1 MKIRKIFYVLLRNIF
16 IFIAVTATLSGV
28 ITREGVFGYIVL
40 GILWALAML
49 CVPAVLS
56 FFKLPVNFAGQ
67 LLIGTLLSIVVF
79 IGYRYVVIGFVDFTS
94 MTVGGSA
101 LSFITLP
108 TLKLDEMGTVLYTA
122 ILTSTLSVIME
133 ELSSKK

>member
-1 MKIRKIFYVLLRNIF
+1 MKIRKSIYVILRNIF

-28 ITREGVFGYIVL
+28 IARDGVFGYIVL
-40 GILWALAML
+40 GILWALGMHF
-49 CVPAVLS
+49 VPFVLR

-67 LLIGTLLSIVVF
+67 MLIGTLLSIVIF
-79 IGYRYVVIGFVDFTS
+79 IGYRYVVIGFVDFAP
-94 MTVGGSA
+94 MTVGGNA
-101 LSFITLP
+101 LSFLTLP
-108 TLKLDEMGTVLYTA
+108 TIKLDEMGTVLYTA